1 MHARKTRQR
10 KKEHMANLQQRAEEL
25 KREQVRLRQI
35 INEQNTATIL
45 LVMFGQNSSSPSNTK
60 DTSSENDTPMSSIN
74 GGDESILNEEPV
86 SNEVD
91 ALLRRPVSEI
101 PDATK
106 VPDLPAL
113 VYPIGRMPGEMGVAP
128 PPPPILPDDGIDYE
142 LLSKDRTKCSP
153 EELDL
158 IRKERN
164 RMHAKRTRDR
174 KRLFMEEM
182 ETIIKTLESENRILA
197 EHHQSLKRKKGR
209 HTFPPCSIS
218 TSSTVVSSTGASL
231 CGDNEHDKE
240 HHSACESTVSQTLCD
255 STQPPNKKQCIG
267 VTQRGN
273 ERKVSDVD
281 AVGLKFEPSTA
292 SSSNSIIRASLV

>member
-10 KKEHMANLQQRAEEL
+10 KKEHMSSLQQRAEEL

-45 LVMFGQNSSSPSNTK
+45 LVMFGQSASSPRNAK
-60 DTSSENDTPMSSIN
+60 DNSLEDHVDIPSVGSGVESFLNEKPVSSEV
-74 GGDESILNEEPV
+74 E
-86 SNEVD
+86 

-101 PDATK
+101 PDSTK

-113 VYPIGRMPGEMGVAP
+113 VYPIGRMPGEISTPAVPMN
-128 PPPPILPDDGIDYE
+128 LPDDGIDYN
-142 LLSKDRTKCSP
+142 LLSKDRSKCTP
-153 EELDL
+153 EELDC

-182 ETIIKTLESENRILA
+182 ETIIKTLENENRILV
-197 EHHQSLKRKKGR
+197 EHHHSLKRKKSKQ
-209 HTFPPCSIS
+209 TSSLDSLS
-218 TSSTVVSSTGASL
+218 TSGTVVSSSGASL
-231 CGDNEHDKE
+231 CGDNDHVKE
-240 HHSACESTVSQTLCD
+240 YHYTSGQSTSKAICG
-255 STQPPNKKQCIG
+255 SMQPPTKKHCSISSLQ
-267 VTQRGN
+267 GN

-281 AVGLKFEPSTA
+281 ADAPTYAPPSP
-292 SSSNSIIRASLV
+292 SSSTCII